1 MKVLTIKYASY
12 FIWLLPI
19 ILIGCN
25 SNVENDSSEL
35 PFYNTATFTP
45 HWLANHSDSIINFHK
60 VPSFSLIN
68 QNGATITEKTVDGKI
83 YVVDFFFTSCPG
95 ICPKMTAN
103 MKILQDE
110 FLEDDAIL
118 LLSHSVTPEVDTIE
132 KLQAYAIDKGVDAK
146 RWHLLTGE
154 RQEIYNLGRKAYFV
168 EESMGL
174 EKSED
179 DFLHTENFVL
189 IDKNRH
195 IRGIY
200 NGLNKTDIQNLIGDI
215 AILKKE

>member
-1 MKVLTIKYASY
+1 MKVFAYSSY

-19 ILIGCN
+19 ILLSCN
-25 SNVENDSSEL
+25 SNEESDLSEL
-35 PFYNTATFTP
+35 PFYNSAIFTP
-45 HWLANHSDSIINFHK
+45 HWFANNSDSIANFHQIAA
-60 VPSFSLIN
+60 FSLTN
-68 QNGATITEKTVDGKI
+68 QNGETITEKTVDGKI

-103 MKILQDE
+103 MKVLQDE
-110 FLEDDAIL
+110 FLNDEEIL
-118 LLSHSVTPEVDTIE
+118 LLSHSVTPEVDSIE
-132 KLQAYAIDKGVDAK
+132 KLQAYAVDKGVDAK

-154 RQEIYNLGRKAYFV
+154 REMIYKLGRKAYFV
-168 EESMGL
+168 EESFGL

-200 NGLNKTDIQNLIGDI
+200 NGLNKTDVQNLIDDI
-215 AILKKE
+215 MILKKE